1 MSRYTGSIFRKS
13 RRLGFSILETGKEFA
28 KGKQRRY
35 APGLHGLRRSKPSD
49 YGVHLREKQKVRFMY
64 GLSEKQFRNTYRKA
78 TKKTGIAGTL
88 FLQALESRLDNSVY
102 RAGFAET
109 RRQARQLVNH
119 GHFLVNNK
127 KVDIPSFQLKQGDI
141 FELTTQKDGKI
152 RKNQQI
158 LTSLETRTPAAWLEV
173 DKDNFKVVF
182 NRMPERSEL
191 NQEIKE
197 SLIVEFYSK

>member
-141 FELTTQKDGKI
+141 FELTTRKNGKI

>member
-141 FELTTQKDGKI
+141 FELTTRKDGKI

>member
-1 MSRYTGSIFRKS
+1 MSRYTGPIFKKS
-13 RRLGFSILETGKEFA
+13 RRVGFSILETGKEFA
-28 KGKQRRY
+28 KGKQRKY
-35 APGLHGLRRSKPSD
+35 APGQHGQRRSKLSD

-64 GLSEKQFRNTYRKA
+64 GLSEKQFRNTYKKA

-109 RRQARQLVNH
+109 RRQARQLVSH
-119 GHFLVNNK
+119 GHFLVNGK
-127 KVDIPSFQLKQGDI
+127 KVNIPSYQLRQGDT
-141 FELTTQKDGKI
+141 FELTKLKNEKI
-152 RKNQQI
+152 RKNEQI
-158 LTSLETRTPAAWLEV
+158 LTALETKTAAPWLEV
-173 DKDNFKVVF
+173 DKQNFKVVF
-182 NRMPERSEL
+182 SRRPERSEL

>member
-1 MSRYTGSIFRKS
+1 MSRYTGSVFKKS

-28 KGKQRRY
+28 KGKQRKY
-35 APGLHGLRRSKPSD
+35 APGQHGQRRSKLSD
-49 YGVHLREKQKVRFMY
+49 YGVHLQEKQKARFMY
-64 GLSEKQFRNTYRKA
+64 GLSEKQFRNTFRKA
-78 TKKTGIAGTL
+78 SKKTGIAGTL

-127 KVDIPSFQLKQGDI
+127 KVNIPSFQLKVGDF
-141 FELTTQKDGKI
+141 FELTNRKEGKI
-152 RKNQQI
+152 RKNEQI
-158 LTSLETRTPAAWLEV
+158 LSALDKKTPAPWLEV
-173 DKDNFKVVF
+173 DRQNFKVAF
-182 NRMPERSEL
+182 SRLPERSEL

>member
-141 FELTTQKDGKI
+141 FELTTRKGGKI

>member
-1 MSRYTGSIFRKS
+1 MSRYTGSVFKKS

-35 APGLHGLRRSKPSD
+35 APGIHGQRRAKLSD

-64 GLSEKQFRNTYRKA
+64 GLTEKQFRNTYRKA
-78 TKKTGIAGTL
+78 VKKTGITGTL

-127 KVDIPSFQLKQGDI
+127 KVNIPSFQLKQGDT
-141 FELTTQKDGKI
+141 FELTTRKEGKI

-158 LTSLETRTPAAWLEV
+158 LTALETKTPAPWLEV
-173 DKDNFKVVF
+173 DKNNFKVVF
-182 NRMPERSEL
+182 NRLPERSEL

>member
-1 MSRYTGSIFRKS
+1 MSRYTGSVFKKS

-35 APGLHGLRRSKPSD
+35 APGIHGQRRAKLSD

-64 GLSEKQFRNTYRKA
+64 GLTEKQFRNTYRKA
-78 TKKTGIAGTL
+78 VKKTGIAGTL

-127 KVDIPSFQLKQGDI
+127 KVNIPSFQLKQGDT
-141 FELTTQKDGKI
+141 FELTTRKEGKI

-158 LTSLETRTPAAWLEV
+158 LTALETKTPAPWLEV
-173 DKDNFKVVF
+173 DKNNFKVVF
-182 NRMPERSEL
+182 NRLPERSEL